1 MNKQSKTLQEDKKTD
16 KSSVVKEE
24 KDTFWSNYFEKI
36 TRMWVNVLLFLL
48 ALVTAAYFYLT
59 RHVGWFKARGIDEID
74 YVFPFG
80 CQEMKQTVMGKT
92 PFVKLSSEI
101 YKK

>member
-16 KSSVVKEE
+16 KSSAVKEE
-24 KDTFWSNYFEKI
+24 KDTFWSNYFGKI

-59 RHVGWFKARGIDEID
+59 RNVGWFKARGIGEID

>member
-1 MNKQSKTLQEDKKTD
+1 
-16 KSSVVKEE
+16 
-24 KDTFWSNYFEKI
+24 
-36 TRMWVNVLLFLL
+36 MWMNVLLFIVAL
-48 ALVTAAYFYLT
+48 AAAAYFYIT

-92 PFVKLSSEI
+92 PFVKLSGEI